1 MMSLYVWMEK
11 SVSSATTVRGIAAFA
26 ICKPVPHAKPP
37 SFDFFSATDAV
48 AIYSDAIP
56 SF

>member
-1 MMSLYVWMEK
+1 MEK
-11 SVSSATTVRGIAAFA
+11 SVSNATKVGGIAAFA
-26 ICKPVPHAKPP
+26 ICMPVPHAKPP
-37 SFDFFSATDAV
+37 SFDFFSASHAV